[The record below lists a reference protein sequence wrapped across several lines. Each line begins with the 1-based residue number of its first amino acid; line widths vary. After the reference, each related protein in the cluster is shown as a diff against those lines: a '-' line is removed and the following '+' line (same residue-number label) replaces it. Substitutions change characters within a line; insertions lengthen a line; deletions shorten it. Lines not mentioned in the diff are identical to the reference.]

1 MQSVLLRESL
11 LLRRW
16 RGEPS
21 TVEEAWLPRNQRW
34 ARLGT
39 GWLPLSVLYSLLEF
53 LHQVLATDFQ
63 FAKQNKFAL
72 IGKIHRKDCLD
83 FNAAAGSLLDS
94 KFAGGSVNPDAIR
107 GLLSLL

>member
-1 MQSVLLRESL
+1 MRTGRKPGCLET
-11 LLRRW
+11 
-16 RGEPS
+16 RGGQGWGM
-21 TVEEAWLPRNQRW
+21 V
-34 ARLGT
+34 
-39 GWLPLSVLYSLLEF
+39 WLPLRVLHSPLEF

-94 KFAGGSVNPDAIR
+94 KIAEGSVNPDAIT